1 MCTIR
6 ELCLR
11 HDVEL
16 IDETVPHVEDLLRS
30 PRTTDEIQDE
40 LCCLLGFDALDL
52 ITELLSNR
60 EELVKASIETE
71 LRDIMQIDEFGDLT
85 EREIKANLAGDRM
98 ILEAPP
104 PEALESQSQYES
116 MSRDDWHCYYLKMS
130 LGLADIEAVSL
141 LRRCDWD
148 IEKAIDTY
156 YNENEERW
164 ISVSSSTESMNLDVD
179 EQVSDDLV
187 EYVPPIIRGRTVSMP
202 DDKRVYA
209 LNRPPRYRVL
219 GTKATDLHYF
229 KVHDAENKVR
239 NDINAL
245 VEKMQGRPDRHLCAY
260 KYHIITGRGLHSSG
274 PPALRNMVMDLLRSH
289 KIHHRLMTELKG
301 GAIEATIT
309 GDLHQL

>member
-1 MCTIR
+1 MCTVR
-6 ELCLR
+6 EVCLR
-11 HDVEL
+11 HGVEL
-16 IDETVPHVEDLLRS
+16 IEETVPHVEELLRS

-40 LCCLLGFDALDL
+40 LCCLLGFDAFDL
-52 ITELLSNR
+52 ITELLMNR
-60 EELVKASIETE
+60 EELVKATIDRE
-71 LRDIMQIDEFGDLT
+71 LHGIMQMEEFGDLT
-85 EREIKANLAGDRM
+85 EREIKANLVGDRR

-104 PEALESQSQYES
+104 QEALESQMQYES
-116 MSRDDWHCYYLKMS
+116 MAKDDWLCYYLKAS
-130 LGLADIEAVSL
+130 LSLNDGEALSL
-141 LRRCDWD
+141 LRRCNWD

-156 YNENEERW
+156 YAEQEECW
-164 ISVSSSTESMNLDVD
+164 VSLRSSTGSTDVD
-179 EQVSDDLV
+179 LDEQRSDDLI
-187 EYVPPIIRGRTVSMP
+187 EYVPPIIKGRIISMP

-245 VEKMQGRPDRHLCAY
+245 VMKMQTRPDRHLCAY